1 MKVETLV
8 VATGNKH
15 KLQEI
20 QAIFKDVR
28 VVSAREAGYTGD
40 PEETGATF
48 EENAIIKARA
58 EAEKMKVKDVVRAAA
73 EALNLPALADDSGL
87 CVAALGGAPGIYS
100 ARYAGGHGDDKK
112 NRKKLLAEL
121 GDEKNRAAY
130 FRSAA
135 ALCFPQSMGGKT
147 VTETGDTHGRILT
160 REEGEN
166 GFGYDCLFY
175 SDDLCKSFGVA
186 SAEEKNAVSHRFR
199 ALTALKEKLKSEDE
213 KQ

>member
-1 MKVETLV
+1 MKLETLI

-28 VVSAREAGYTGD
+28 VVSAREAGYLGD

-48 EENAIIKARA
+48 EENAIIKA
-58 EAEKMKVKDVVRAAA
+58 RAAA

-112 NRKKLLAEL
+112 NREKLLAEL
-121 GDEKNRAAY
+121 GDEKTARRISVRRRRCVFRKAWAEKRLRQRAI
-130 FRSAA
+130 R
-135 ALCFPQSMGGKT
+135 T
-147 VTETGDTHGRILT
+147 
-160 REEGEN
+160 
-166 GFGYDCLFY
+166 
-175 SDDLCKSFGVA
+175 
-186 SAEEKNAVSHRFR
+186 AEF
-199 ALTALKEKLKSEDE
+199 
-213 KQ
+213 

>member
-28 VVSAREAGYTGD
+28 VVSAREAGYLGD

-48 EENAIIKARA
+48 EENAVIKA
-58 EAEKMKVKDVVRAAA
+58 RAAA

-112 NRKKLLAEL
+112 NREKLLAEL

-147 VTETGDTHGRILT
+147 VTATGDTHGRILT

-199 ALTALKEKLKSEDE
+199 ALTALKEKLKSGDK

>member
-1 MKVETLV
+1 MKAETLV

-20 QAIFKDVR
+20 QAIFADVR
-28 VVSAREAGYTGD
+28 VISAREAGYLGD

-48 EENAIIKARA
+48 EENAIIKA
-58 EAEKMKVKDVVRAAA
+58 RAAA

-112 NRKKLLAEL
+112 NREKLLAEL

-147 VTETGDTHGRILT
+147 VTATGDTHGRILT

-199 ALTALKEKLKSEDE
+199 ALTALKEKLENGDK

>member
-1 MKVETLV
+1 MKAETLV

-58 EAEKMKVKDVVRAAA
+58 AA

-112 NRKKLLAEL
+112 NREKLLAEL

-147 VTETGDTHGRILT
+147 VTATGDTHGRILT

>member
-28 VVSAREAGYTGD
+28 VVSAREAGYLGD

-48 EENAIIKARA
+48 EENAVIKARA
-58 EAEKMKVKDVVRAAA
+58 AAD
-73 EALNLPALADDSGL
+73 ALNLPALADDSGL

-112 NRKKLLAEL
+112 NREKLLAEL

-147 VTETGDTHGRILT
+147 VTATGDTHGRILT

>member
-1 MKVETLV
+1 MKLETLI

-28 VVSAREAGYTGD
+28 VVSAREAGYLGD

-48 EENAIIKARA
+48 EENAIIKA
-58 EAEKMKVKDVVRAAA
+58 RAAA

-112 NRKKLLAEL
+112 NREKLLAEL

-147 VTETGDTHGRILT
+147 VTATGDTHGRILT

-199 ALTALKEKLKSEDE
+199 ALTALKEKLKGEDE

>member
-28 VVSAREAGYTGD
+28 VVSAREAGYLGD
-40 PEETGATF
+40 TEETGATF
-48 EENAIIKARA
+48 EENAIIKA
-58 EAEKMKVKDVVRAAA
+58 RAAA

-112 NRKKLLAEL
+112 NREKLLHEL
-121 GDEKNRAAY
+121 RGIENRAAY

-147 VTETGDTHGRILT
+147 VTATGDTHGRILT
-160 REEGEN
+160 RDEGEN

>member
-28 VVSAREAGYTGD
+28 VVSAREAGYLGD

-48 EENAIIKARA
+48 EENAIIKA
-58 EAEKMKVKDVVRAAA
+58 RAAA

-112 NRKKLLAEL
+112 NREKLLAEL

-147 VTETGDTHGRILT
+147 VTATGDTHGRILT

-199 ALTALKEKLKSEDE
+199 ALTALKEKLGRLENGDK

>member
-1 MKVETLV
+1 MKLETLI

-28 VVSAREAGYTGD
+28 VVSAREAGYLGD

-58 EAEKMKVKDVVRAAA
+58 AA
-73 EALNLPALADDSGL
+73 EVLNLPALADDSGL

-100 ARYAGGHGDDKK
+100 ARYAGAHGDDKK
-112 NRKKLLAEL
+112 NREKLLAEL

-147 VTETGDTHGRILT
+147 VTATGDTHGRILT
-160 REEGEN
+160 HEEGEN

>member
-1 MKVETLV
+1 MKLETLI

-28 VVSAREAGYTGD
+28 VVSAREAGYLGD

-48 EENAIIKARA
+48 EENAIIKA
-58 EAEKMKVKDVVRAAA
+58 RAAA

-112 NRKKLLAEL
+112 NREKLLAEL

-147 VTETGDTHGRILT
+147 VTATGDTHGRILT

-199 ALTALKEKLKSEDE
+199 ALTALKEKLKSEDK

>member
-15 KLQEI
+15 KLREI

-28 VVSAREAGYTGD
+28 VVSAREAGYLGD

-48 EENAIIKARA
+48 EENAIIKA
-58 EAEKMKVKDVVRAAA
+58 RAAA

-112 NRKKLLAEL
+112 NREKLLAEL

-147 VTETGDTHGRILT
+147 VTATGDTHGRILT

>member
-1 MKVETLV
+1 MKLETLI

-28 VVSAREAGYTGD
+28 VVSAREAGYLGD
-40 PEETGATF
+40 SEETGATF
-48 EENAIIKARA
+48 EENAIIKA
-58 EAEKMKVKDVVRAAA
+58 RAAA

-112 NRKKLLAEL
+112 NREKLLAEL
-121 GDEKNRAAY
+121 GDEKNHAAY

-147 VTETGDTHGRILT
+147 VTATGDTHGRILT
-160 REEGEN
+160 REEGDN

-175 SDDLCKSFGVA
+175 SDDLGKSFGVA

>member
-1 MKVETLV
+1 MKLETLI

-28 VVSAREAGYTGD
+28 VVSAREAGYLGD

-48 EENAIIKARA
+48 EENAIIKA
-58 EAEKMKVKDVVRAAA
+58 RAAA

-112 NRKKLLAEL
+112 NREKLLAEL

-147 VTETGDTHGRILT
+147 VTATGDTHGRILK

-175 SDDLCKSFGVA
+175 SDDLKKSFGVA

>member
-28 VVSAREAGYTGD
+28 VVSAREAGYLGD

-48 EENAIIKARA
+48 EENAIIKA
-58 EAEKMKVKDVVRAAA
+58 RAAA

-112 NRKKLLAEL
+112 NREKLLAEL

-147 VTETGDTHGRILT
+147 VTSTGDTHGRILT

>member
-1 MKVETLV
+1 MKLETLI

-28 VVSAREAGYTGD
+28 VVSAREAGYLGD

-48 EENAIIKARA
+48 EENAIIKA
-58 EAEKMKVKDVVRAAA
+58 RAAA

-112 NRKKLLAEL
+112 NREKLLAEL

-147 VTETGDTHGRILT
+147 VTATGDTHGRILT

-186 SAEEKNAVSHRFR
+186 SAEEKNTVSHRFR

>member
-28 VVSAREAGYTGD
+28 VVSARDAGYLGD

-48 EENAIIKARA
+48 EENAIIKA
-58 EAEKMKVKDVVRAAA
+58 RAAA

-112 NRKKLLAEL
+112 NREKLLAEL

-147 VTETGDTHGRILT
+147 VTATGDTHGRILT

-175 SDDLCKSFGVA
+175 SNDLCKSFGVA

>member
-1 MKVETLV
+1 MKAETLV

-28 VVSAREAGYTGD
+28 VVSAREAGYLGD

-48 EENAIIKARA
+48 EENAIIKA
-58 EAEKMKVKDVVRAAA
+58 RAAA

-112 NRKKLLAEL
+112 NREKLLAEL

-147 VTETGDTHGRILT
+147 VTATGDTHGRILT

>member
-28 VVSAREAGYTGD
+28 VVSAREAGYLGD

-58 EAEKMKVKDVVRAAA
+58 AAD
-73 EALNLPALADDSGL
+73 ALNLPALADDSGL

-112 NRKKLLAEL
+112 NREKLLAEL

-147 VTETGDTHGRILT
+147 VTATGDTHGRILT

-199 ALTALKEKLKSEDE
+199 ALTALREKLKSEDE

>member
-1 MKVETLV
+1 MEPETLV

-28 VVSAREAGYTGD
+28 VVSAREAGYLGD

-48 EENAIIKARA
+48 EENAIIKA
-58 EAEKMKVKDVVRAAA
+58 RAAA

-87 CVAALGGAPGIYS
+87 CVAALGDAPGIYS

-112 NRKKLLAEL
+112 NREKLLAEL

-147 VTETGDTHGRILT
+147 VTATGDTHGRILT

>member
-1 MKVETLV
+1 MKPETLV

-28 VVSAREAGYTGD
+28 VVSAREAGYLGD

-48 EENAIIKARA
+48 EENAIIKA
-58 EAEKMKVKDVVRAAA
+58 RAAA

-112 NRKKLLAEL
+112 NREKLLAEL

-147 VTETGDTHGRILT
+147 VTATGDTHGRILT

>member
-1 MKVETLV
+1 MKLETLI

-28 VVSAREAGYTGD
+28 VVSAREAGYLGD

-48 EENAIIKARA
+48 EENAIIKA
-58 EAEKMKVKDVVRAAA
+58 RAAA

-112 NRKKLLAEL
+112 NREKLLAEL

-147 VTETGDTHGRILT
+147 VTATGDTHGRILT

-199 ALTALKEKLKSEDE
+199 ALTALKEKLENGDK

>member
-28 VVSAREAGYTGD
+28 VVSAREAGYLGN

-58 EAEKMKVKDVVRAAA
+58 AA
-73 EALNLPALADDSGL
+73 EALKLPALADDSGL

-112 NRKKLLAEL
+112 NREKLLAEL

-147 VTETGDTHGRILT
+147 VTATGDTYGRILT

-199 ALTALKEKLKSEDE
+199 ALTALKEKLKSEDK

>member
-28 VVSAREAGYTGD
+28 VVSAREAGYLGD
-40 PEETGATF
+40 PEETGKTF
-48 EENAIIKARA
+48 EENAIIKA
-58 EAEKMKVKDVVRAAA
+58 RAAA

-112 NRKKLLAEL
+112 NREKLLAEL

-147 VTETGDTHGRILT
+147 VTATGDTHGRILT

-175 SDDLCKSFGVA
+175 SDDLCKSFGTA

-199 ALTALKEKLKSEDE
+199 ALTALKEKLKSEE
-213 KQ
+213 KKQ

>member
-1 MKVETLV
+1 MKVETLI

-28 VVSAREAGYTGD
+28 VVSAREAGYLGD

-48 EENAIIKARA
+48 EENAIIKA
-58 EAEKMKVKDVVRAAA
+58 RAAA

-112 NRKKLLAEL
+112 NREKLLAEL

-147 VTETGDTHGRILT
+147 VTATGDTHGRILT

-199 ALTALKEKLKSEDE
+199 ALTALKERLENGDK

>member
-1 MKVETLV
+1 MKAETLV

-28 VVSAREAGYTGD
+28 VVSAREAGYLGD

-48 EENAIIKARA
+48 EENAIIKA
-58 EAEKMKVKDVVRAAA
+58 RAAA

-112 NRKKLLAEL
+112 NREKLLAKL

-147 VTETGDTHGRILT
+147 VTATGDTHGRILT

-186 SAEEKNAVSHRFR
+186 SAEEKNTVSHRFR

>member
-1 MKVETLV
+1 MKLETLI

-28 VVSAREAGYTGD
+28 VVSAREAGYLGN

-48 EENAIIKARA
+48 EENAIIKA
-58 EAEKMKVKDVVRAAA
+58 RAAA

-112 NRKKLLAEL
+112 NREKLLAEL

-147 VTETGDTHGRILT
+147 VTATGDTYGRILT

>member
-28 VVSAREAGYTGD
+28 VISAREAGYLGD

-48 EENAIIKARA
+48 EENAIIKA
-58 EAEKMKVKDVVRAAA
+58 RAAA

-112 NRKKLLAEL
+112 NREKLLAEL

-147 VTETGDTHGRILT
+147 VTATGDTHGRILT

-199 ALTALKEKLKSEDE
+199 ALTALKEKLKSEEE

>member
-28 VVSAREAGYTGD
+28 VVSAREAGYLGD

-48 EENAIIKARA
+48 EENAIIKA
-58 EAEKMKVKDVVRAAA
+58 RAAA

-112 NRKKLLAEL
+112 NREKLLAEL

-147 VTETGDTHGRILT
+147 VTATGDTHGRILT

-186 SAEEKNAVSHRFR
+186 NAEEKNAVSHRFR
-199 ALTALKEKLKSEDE
+199 ALTALKEKLKSEE
-213 KQ
+213 KKQ

>member
-1 MKVETLV
+1 MKLETLI

-28 VVSAREAGYTGD
+28 VVSAREAGYLGD

-48 EENAIIKARA
+48 EENAIIKAR
-58 EAEKMKVKDVVRAAA
+58 VAA

-112 NRKKLLAEL
+112 NREKLLAEL

-147 VTETGDTHGRILT
+147 VTATGDTHGRILT

>member
-1 MKVETLV
+1 MKLETLI

-28 VVSAREAGYTGD
+28 VISAREAGYLGD

-58 EAEKMKVKDVVRAAA
+58 AA
-73 EALNLPALADDSGL
+73 EALNMPALADDSGL

-112 NRKKLLAEL
+112 NREKLLAEL

-147 VTETGDTHGRILT
+147 VTATGDTQGRILT

-199 ALTALKEKLKSEDE
+199 ALTALKEKLKSEE
-213 KQ
+213 KKQ

>member
-1 MKVETLV
+1 MKLETLI

-28 VVSAREAGYTGD
+28 VISAREAGYLGD

-48 EENAIIKARA
+48 EENAIIKA
-58 EAEKMKVKDVVRAAA
+58 RAAA

-112 NRKKLLAEL
+112 NREKLLAEL

-147 VTETGDTHGRILT
+147 VTATGDTHGKILT

-199 ALTALKEKLKSEDE
+199 ALTALKEKLKSEE
-213 KQ
+213 KKQ

>member
-28 VVSAREAGYTGD
+28 VVSAREAGYLGD

-58 EAEKMKVKDVVRAAA
+58 AAD
-73 EALNLPALADDSGL
+73 ALNLPALADDSGL

-112 NRKKLLAEL
+112 NREKLLAEL

-147 VTETGDTHGRILT
+147 VTATGDTHGRILT

-199 ALTALKEKLKSEDE
+199 ALTALKEKLKSGDK

>member
-28 VVSAREAGYTGD
+28 VVSAREAGYLGD

-58 EAEKMKVKDVVRAAA
+58 
-73 EALNLPALADDSGL
+73 
-87 CVAALGGAPGIYS
+87 APGIYS

-112 NRKKLLAEL
+112 NREKLLAEL

-147 VTETGDTHGRILT
+147 VTATGDTHGRILT